1 MGNENSVAVLAKSSE
16 NETSAANPGTTAIKP
31 TKPKTRAKKV
41 SRALLLG
48 GVSLLALLSV
58 ARFIWVASGS
68 NQWEFFGE
76 KNGIKVYTLKAPG
89 VDLIQAKGVFRVHSS
104 LAGVIKLLRDP
115 NTCKDLG
122 CVESYDIER
131 VDDQLE
137 YSHFRIN
144 LPPPFRPRDFV
155 IRSQVYQSPNTGE
168 VIVEIAAAP
177 GKAPLNNCCVRVN
190 TMNNTWRLT
199 PLENGQVEIEYVL
212 NMNEGGF
219 IPDILLNTSH
229 PKTLFNLGIV
239 ETLLNKEKLQTAK
252 LDFIKER

>member
-1 MGNENSVAVLAKSSE
+1 MGNKDSVAVLAKSSE
-16 NETSAANPGTTAIKP
+16 NETLVAGSRITEINPA
-31 TKPKTRAKKV
+31 KPKTRAKKLLK
-41 SRALLLG
+41 ALLLG
-48 GVSLLALLSV
+48 GMSLLALLFV
-58 ARFIWVASGS
+58 ARFIWVISGS

-89 VDLIQAKGVFRVHSS
+89 VDLLQAKGIFRVHSS
-104 LAGVIKLLRDP
+104 LAGVVKLLRDP
-115 NTCKDLG
+115 DTCKDLG
-122 CVESYDIER
+122 CFESYDIER

-168 VIVEIAAAP
+168 VMVEIAAAP

-199 PLENGQVEIEYVL
+199 PLKNGEVEIEYIL

-219 IPDILLNTSH
+219 LPDILLNTTH

-252 LDFIKER
+252 LDFIKEK